1 MFYETMRRLLLGSLP
16 IVSTALTVAV
26 VFSWVLGLTPVT
38 YPSSPGGPR
47 EATRVP
53 PGWPTRETRIAWGG
67 SSAGARSVPSVQPA
81 RDPRPEDA
89 VDLPDNMP
97 EEWRSGGDYT
107 LRVQKTRVALPGAA
121 EDGGPEEAEMI
132 TYNGRLVGPTIRVRR
147 GTTLKINLIN
157 ELPTTG
163 ALPVTVDPEQD
174 DQPHDLFTTNLHT
187 HGLHVSPE
195 GDSDNIFREVPPGTS
210 FQYTYKIPADHPA
223 GTFWYHP
230 HKHGSVAYQM
240 ANGMAGALIV
250 EGDGASGKVRDLEA
264 IPEIA
269 TAKERIM
276 VLQQLTLQQ
285 EHGVGW
291 VDPNDV
297 YQEPPNPSA
306 YCPTAINGVVMPTF
320 TMHPKEVERWRFIH
334 AGREG
339 PLQLCW
345 YNKRG
350 GRLRNIPFYE
360 IAVDGLA
367 TGKLTARRGFTLY
380 PGDRIDVLIKA
391 PGGSGTY
398 YLCARQEDESVP
410 GQERV
415 IIKHVAKL
423 VVQGERRDMSLP
435 VPAQLVRCRP
445 FEPIEEA
452 ECTVKRDIVFDYD
465 DANKFFHINGI
476 SFSKQTGLDRAALG
490 GAEEWTLTAANTA
503 ASALEP
509 HPFHIHVNPFYL
521 VRVENVATKVVTEL
535 DEWHDTYLL
544 EKGQKLTVR
553 MRFRDFAGKTVL
565 HCHTLVHED
574 QGMMRTIRIVDP
586 ERPDADEDRALGLTE
601 CFLPAPTLS
610 VPTTWTSR
618 WPLSALGPRNVILV
632 FFRGMWCSHCVV
644 ELRNLLQEARDLAGR
659 GVTLVAVS
667 GAPIEDP
674 DRATQSLEV
683 PAGLAFHLLVDED
696 QRAFRSFGCYDDGPQ
711 HGLFVI
717 DESGTIRA
725 RYVGDVPFA
734 DAPAVCARVRQLLV
748 RGPKGPP

>member
-1 MFYETMRRLLLGSLP
+1 VSYETMRRLLLGSLP
-16 IVSTALTVAV
+16 MVSTALTIAV
-26 VFSWVLGLTPVT
+26 VFSWVPGLTPVT
-38 YPSSPGGPR
+38 YPSSPGR
-47 EATRVP
+47 TAEATLVP
-53 PGWPTRETRIAWGG
+53 PGLPTREPRIASGG
-67 SSAGARSVPSVQPA
+67 SSAGVESVPPVLPA
-81 RDPRPEDA
+81 RDPRPEAA
-89 VDLPDNMP
+89 VELPDNMP
-97 EEWRSGGDYT
+97 EEWHSGGDYT
-107 LRVQKTRVALPGAA
+107 LRVQRTRIALPGAA

-163 ALPVTVDPEQD
+163 APAVKVDPEQD

-195 GDSDNIFREVPPGTS
+195 GDSDNIFREVPPGAS
-210 FQYTYKIPADHPA
+210 FQYTYTIPADHPS

-250 EGDGASGKVRDLEA
+250 EGNGAAGKVQDLEA

-269 TAKERIM
+269 SARERIL
-276 VLQQLTLQQ
+276 VLQQLILGQ
-285 EHGVGW
+285 ENGVGW

-306 YCPTAINGVVMPTF
+306 YCTTAINGIVMPTF

-339 PLQLCW
+339 RLLLGW

-350 GRLRNIPFYE
+350 GRLRNIPFFE
-360 IAVDGLA
+360 ISVDGLA
-367 TGKLTARRGFTLY
+367 TGKLTARRGFSLY
-380 PGDRIDVLIKA
+380 PGDRMDVLIKA

-410 GQERV
+410 GQERL
-415 IIKHVAKL
+415 ILKHLAKL
-423 VVQGERRDMSLP
+423 VVQGAERDMNLP

-445 FEPIEEA
+445 FEPIDAA
-452 ECTVKRDIVFDYD
+452 ECKVKRDIVLDYD
-465 DANKFFHINGI
+465 DAKKFFHINDI
-476 SFSKQTGLDRAALG
+476 SFSKQAGLDRPALG

-503 ASALEP
+503 PSALEP
-509 HPFHIHVNPFYL
+509 HPLHIHVNPFYL
-521 VRVENVATKVVTEL
+521 VRVENVATRAVTQL

-544 EKGQKLTVR
+544 EKGQKLTIR

-586 ERPDADEDRALGLTE
+586 ERPDADLDRAPRLTE
-601 CFLPAPTLS
+601 CFVPAPTLS
-610 VPTTWTSR
+610 LPASRNSTWE
-618 WPLSALGPRNVILV
+618 LSALGPRNVILV

-644 ELRNLLQEARDLAGR
+644 ELRSLLQEARDLAGS
-659 GVTLVAVS
+659 GLTLVAVS

-674 DRATQSLEV
+674 ERATQSLEV
-683 PAGLAFHLLVDED
+683 PAGLAFQLLVDED
-696 QRAFRSFGCYDDGPQ
+696 QRAFRRFGCYDDGPQ

-734 DAPAVCARVRQLLV
+734 DARAVCARVRELLV
-748 RGPKGPP
+748 RGPDGPP

>member
-1 MFYETMRRLLLGSLP
+1 MA
-16 IVSTALTVAV
+16 TALTVAV
-26 VFSWVLGLTPVT
+26 VFSWVPVVTPVT
-38 YPSSPGGPR
+38 YPSSAGGTG
-47 EATRVP
+47 ESTWVP
-53 PGWPTRETRIAWGG
+53 PGLPTTEARIASRG
-67 SSAGARSVPSVQPA
+67 SSAGVDSGPPVLPA
-81 RDPRPEDA
+81 RDPSPEDA
-89 VDLPDNMP
+89 IDDPDNLP
-97 EEWRSGGDYT
+97 EEWHSGGDYT
-107 LRVQKTRVALPGAA
+107 LHVQKTRIALPGAA
-121 EDGGPEEAEMI
+121 ADGGPEEAEMI
-132 TYNGRLVGPTIRVRR
+132 TYNGHLVGPTIRVRR

-157 ELPTTG
+157 ELPTTS
-163 ALPVTVDPEQD
+163 APPVQVDPEQD

-195 GDSDNIFREVPPGTS
+195 GDSDNIFREVPPGAS
-210 FQYTYKIPADHPA
+210 FQYTYTIPADHPS

-250 EGDGASGKVRDLEA
+250 EGDGASGNEQDLEA

-269 TAKERIM
+269 SARERIL
-276 VLQQLTLQQ
+276 VLQQLTLRQ
-285 EHGVGW
+285 ENGVGW

-306 YCPTAINGVVMPTF
+306 YCPTAINGVVMPSF
-320 TMHPKEVERWRFIH
+320 TMRPKEVERWRFIH

-339 PLQLCW
+339 PLLLGW

-350 GRLRNIPFYE
+350 GRLRSIPFYE

-380 PGDRIDVLIKA
+380 PGDRSDVLIKA

-398 YLCARQEDESVP
+398 YLCARQEDESSP

-415 IIKHVAKL
+415 ILKRLAKL
-423 VVQGERRDMSLP
+423 VVQGEQHDMSLP
-435 VPAQLVRCRP
+435 VAAHLVRCRP

-452 ECTVKRDIVFDYD
+452 ECTVKRDIVLDYD
-465 DANKFFHINGI
+465 DAKKLFHINGI
-476 SFSKQTGLDRAALG
+476 SFSKQTSLDRPALG

-509 HPFHIHVNPFYL
+509 HPLHIHVNPFYL
-521 VRVENVATKVVTEL
+521 VRVENVATKAVTEL

-544 EKGQKLTVR
+544 EKGQKLTIR

-574 QGMMRTIRIVDP
+574 QGMMRTIQIVDP
-586 ERPDADEDRALGLTE
+586 QRPDADEDRALGLTE

-610 VPTTWTSR
+610 LPSTRNSTWD
-618 WPLSALGPRNVILV
+618 LSALRPHPVILV

-644 ELRNLLQEARDLAGR
+644 ELRRLLQEARDLAGS
-659 GVTLVAVS
+659 GVTMVAVS
-667 GAPIEDP
+667 GAPIEDLG
-674 DRATQSLEV
+674 RAAQSLAV

-717 DESGTIRA
+717 DESGMVRA

-734 DAPAVCARVRQLLV
+734 DAPAVCARVREVLA
-748 RGPKGPP
+748 RGPKGSPQIGRGRTLP